1 MKNNSVISSRLQYID
16 KVLRISFEF
25 LAYIFVEITHA
36 NLFINS
42 SMIRGVNNNNS
53 YNNKF
58 LLLRHNNAFQIT
70 PNKLSVQ
77 KKSKNTHWK

>member
-1 MKNNSVISSRLQYID
+1 MKNNSVISSRCEYIE
-16 KVLRISFEF
+16 KILRISFAL
-25 LAYIFVEITHA
+25 LADIFVEITRA
-36 NLFINS
+36 SQFINS

-53 YNNKF
+53 NNNKF

-70 PNKLSVQ
+70 PNELSVQ